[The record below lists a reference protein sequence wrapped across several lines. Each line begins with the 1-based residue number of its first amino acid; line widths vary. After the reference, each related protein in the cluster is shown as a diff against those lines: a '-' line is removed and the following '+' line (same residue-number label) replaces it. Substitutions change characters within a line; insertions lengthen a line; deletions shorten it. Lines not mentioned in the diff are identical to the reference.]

1 MRNILILTLA
11 AITAAPLFSQ
21 EVTGAGDLKAIVLKH
36 LQTSQDFTVK
46 VAEAMPDAD
55 YSFKLT
61 PDQMT
66 FGGQM
71 VHLAQGML
79 HYLAPMMT
87 EKPGNTKPASEKK
100 SDVVPFVKA
109 SFETA
114 ITAVSK
120 MSPDDLQKS
129 YNLGSRTQNGQEL
142 IIGMFV
148 HTAHHRASAEMY
160 LRVKG
165 VKPPPYQF

>member
-1 MRNILILTLA
+1 MRNLLILTLA
-11 AITAAPLFSQ
+11 ALAAVPVFSQ

-36 LQTSQDFTVK
+36 LQTSEDFTVK

-71 VHLAQGML
+71 THLAQGML
-79 HYLAPMMT
+79 HYLAPMMAD
-87 EKPGNTKPASEKK
+87 KPSNTKPASEKK
-100 SDVVPFVKA
+100 SDVVPFVKS

-114 ITAVSK
+114 IAALSK
-120 MSPDDLQKS
+120 MSSEDLEKS
-129 YNLGSRTQNGQEL
+129 YKIGSRTQNGQEL

-148 HTAHHRASAEMY
+148 HSAHHRASAEMY
-160 LRVKG
+160 LRAKG
-165 VKPPPYQF
+165 VKPPPYEF